1 MGSRDSIPW
10 TNYIGI
16 GYVACQRLN
25 MLGAARLFCM
35 ESMRRSEE
43 LKEMRESAIFLFFHY
58 QTLKPTSMRLS
69 ERIMTWQ
76 RLSTQLILIF
86 KFPNSRVCCDS

>member
-43 LKEMRESAIFLFFHY
+43 LKEMRESANFPI
-58 QTLKPTSMRLS
+58 LS
-69 ERIMTWQ
+69 
-76 RLSTQLILIF
+76 LSNIEAYIYETVGENYDLATTIYPANTHF
-86 KFPNSRVCCDS
+86 